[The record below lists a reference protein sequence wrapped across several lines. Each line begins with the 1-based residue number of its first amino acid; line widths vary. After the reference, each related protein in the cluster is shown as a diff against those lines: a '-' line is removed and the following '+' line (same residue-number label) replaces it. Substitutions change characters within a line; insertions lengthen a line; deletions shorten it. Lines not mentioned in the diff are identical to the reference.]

1 MPFSHLLSFADL
13 QRKDLNN
20 PSIVLPGKPEPS
32 PYANA
37 YEEIK
42 YLRAHGEAEWIVD
55 HVKGQIRDRTL
66 GR

>member
-1 MPFSHLLSFADL
+1 MPFSHILSFADL
-13 QRKDLNN
+13 HRKDLKNQ
-20 PSIVLPGKPEPS
+20 SIVLPGKPEPS

-42 YLRAHGEAEWIVD
+42 YLRAQGEAEWIVD
-55 HVKGQIRDRTL
+55 HIKGQIRDRAW